1 MEKVEERRG
10 SRAAQTKVP
19 AWFAAAFD
27 GVVKHLGLSPEE
39 VEEAKAAVRG
49 DLDNALVSY
58 RLMYENITRTVPYTG
73 TMPTVRRDELDE
85 EWAWS

>member
-10 SRAAQTKVP
+10 GGAAQTRVP

-27 GVVKHLGLSPEE
+27 GVVKRFGLSDEE
-39 VEEAKAAVRG
+39 VEEAKAAVRR
-49 DLDNALVSY
+49 DLDNALVCY
-58 RLMYENITRTVPYTG
+58 RLMHEDITRPVPYTG

-85 EWAWS
+85 EWA